1 MGEPFYLDIAEPA
14 REKAAKQ
21 LQPEPKADELP
32 LATGVR
38 AKMFGLEYPGAT
50 GGPMDQPE
58 TDGGLGPSTSPVR
71 PALPL
76 APAAGLSPEL
86 EQFGLQGIYSK
97 ALETEAAS
105 RPQPAMTEAEMDRYG
120 STIRE
125 PAPV

>member
-21 LQPEPKADELP
+21 LQDELP

-76 APAAGLSPEL
+76 ARRLVL
-86 EQFGLQGIYSK
+86 VLN
-97 ALETEAAS
+97 
-105 RPQPAMTEAEMDRYG
+105 
-120 STIRE
+120 
-125 PAPV
+125 